1 MTSVHAK
8 TTFLP
13 AVAPVTGMMS
23 SRELPTKNAPS
34 PWKRKR
40 EEVAASVEGLATPS
54 APTPSAPAPS
64 APTPSAPTPSAPTME
79 SIFQTYEDTKTK
91 IDALPELYA
100 AVAEHDENPVDA
112 DGFLRRQR
120 GSAKAQ
126 AIKDARVL
134 AAQQQN
140 ILILGAVAVSTLFAL
155 IFLRR

>member
-34 PWKRKR
+34 PWRRKR
-40 EEVAASVEGLATPS
+40 EEAAASVEGLATQ
-54 APTPSAPAPS
+54 SAPAPS
-64 APTPSAPTPSAPTME
+64 SPAPSSPTME